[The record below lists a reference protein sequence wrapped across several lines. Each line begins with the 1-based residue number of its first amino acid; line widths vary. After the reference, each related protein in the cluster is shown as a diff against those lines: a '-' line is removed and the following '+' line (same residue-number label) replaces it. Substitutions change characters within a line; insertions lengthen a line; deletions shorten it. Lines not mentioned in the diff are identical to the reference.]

1 MRFHHNLRF
10 ERGVEFYRNRYADE
24 HSRRAERA
32 RTCVRRKYK
41 VKNNRGDESKQ
52 RKEDCSEKRESVVYL
67 FEIIGSRLARSYTR
81 NETAVLLYRLRDVF
95 GIELNLRI
103 EEREEY
109 DEQTKYDRVE
119 RISRIRAEPGAPPT
133 RTRSPTAKSEYQFGE
148 GEYREREYKGH
159 NAVRVYFYGDY
170 GRLSAVHLVTLDL
183 FRVLNGNLSFGK
195 FYPYDRREYH
205 DDYYEIAYETKEFE
219 FSVGIEVSA
228 EDRRAFLYEKLT
240 SRSNDTREDKERNT
254 VGYAV
259 VGYSFADPHSDTS
272 TRREEKD
279 DHYVRK
285 EGLEFTRFFRA
296 ARQKSDEL
304 SLFDRR
310 ATVTDEDTYRLNY
323 RKQEGDITSD
333 IRYFL
338 SALFALFG

>member
-41 VKNNRGDESKQ
+41 VKHHRRDKGKQ
-52 RKEDCSEKRESVVYL
+52 RKEDRPEKRKSVVYL
-67 FEIIGSRLARSYTR
+67 FEIIGSRFAGSDTR
-81 NETAVLLYRLRDVF
+81 DETAVLLYRLRDVL
-95 GIELNLRI
+95 GIELNLRV

-109 DEQTKYDRVE
+109 DEQAKHYRIE
-119 RISRIRAEPGAPPT
+119 GISRIRAEPGAPPL
-133 RTRSPTAKSEYQFGE
+133 RAVSPAHEREDKFGE
-148 GEYREREYKGH
+148 RQNRKREDERH
-159 NAVRVYFYGDY
+159 NAVGVDLYRNN
-170 GRLSAVHLVTLDL
+170 GRLSAVHLVALDL
-183 FRVLNGNLSFGK
+183 FGVLNLNLSFCK
-195 FYPYDRREYH
+195 FYPDDRREYD
-205 DDYYEIAYETKEFE
+205 DDYHEITYETKEFDL
-219 FSVGIEVSA
+219 SGRIEVSA
-228 EDRRAFLYEKLT
+228 EDRRAFLNEELT
-240 SRSNDTREDKERNT
+240 RGSNDTRKDKERNT

-259 VGYSFADPHSDTS
+259 IGYSFADPHSDAG
-272 TRREEKD
+272 TRGEEQY

-304 SLFDRR
+304 TLFDRR
-310 ATVTDEDTYRLNY
+310 AAVTDEDTYRLNY
-323 RKQEGDITSD
+323 RKQKGDVTSD
-333 IRYFL
+333 VRYLL